1 MSRNY
6 GLGSRD
12 MSSAGRI
19 CLDRAALARQIS
31 FATAATVGERF
42 GRFVGYA
49 QSRDVGRM
57 ELITREFVV
66 GYGQHLAERVADGAL
81 SVSYAHNLV
90 SAVNTV
96 MELATHGRWQA
107 ISPVND
113 CGIEKRS
120 HIRRTPP
127 SGLDREVL
135 EKALHA
141 LRAAGLDRGAAI
153 AELARDLG
161 LRSREGALL
170 DAQAALRWTDG
181 HEYLVIAAGTK
192 GGRPRQ
198 IPLSNRER
206 QFKVLERAAAV
217 QGSHHSL
224 VPKELTWKEFR
235 EGEVRQAREL
245 LKRYG
250 ITRLHELR
258 AAYACERYAL
268 LSGCLAPVLG
278 GKADREVD
286 VQARMQ
292 VAEELGHGRIDV
304 TNAYLGGR
312 RS

>member
-12 MSSAGRI
+12 MKASGRI
-19 CLDRAALARQIS
+19 CLDRAVLIQQIS
-31 FATAATVGERF
+31 FATADVVDDRF
-42 GRFVGYA
+42 CLFVDYA
-49 QSRDVGRM
+49 RSCGFGRM
-57 ELITREFVV
+57 EVITSDLLVS
-66 GYGQHLAERVADGAL
+66 YGKHLADLVLEEEI

-96 MELATHGRWQA
+96 MSLATGGLWLSV
-107 ISPVND
+107 SPTND

-120 HIRRTPP
+120 HVRRIPP
-127 SGLDREVL
+127 TGLDREVL
-135 EKALHA
+135 QRALDA
-141 LRAAGLDRGAAI
+141 VRAAGLDRGAAI

-161 LRSREGALL
+161 LRSREAALL
-170 DAQAALRWTDG
+170 DAGAALRWAER
-181 HEYLVIAAGTK
+181 HEHLVIVAGTK

-206 QFKVLERAAAV
+206 QLKVLERAAAV